1 MDKPN
6 HASPLEMLQI
16 IDSLQ
21 LSPGMSCSEIMTKL
35 SSIAHS
41 ELSEVL
47 AWATSMMLDASSA
60 QAPLVPLCRFG
71 AQTSATV
78 DFFSDQDIFCLAVIT
93 SDISSPELRARISDI
108 VVLRLPRLVAQ
119 AKIAVNAYWES
130 ARELIAAG
138 EIFGALKRIERG
150 LRLGFRYR
158 KAFEEVYSG
167 LSEYLIDQLELG
179 CFEDQQ
185 LKSVRI
191 VYDLRIKDNDWI
203 YSISLSFAER
213 HIEKRSYRIAVSL
226 LELAASCVV
235 SDRDLAN
242 KIFRK
247 IADCHLAEARAH
259 NNFMSCACI
268 ISAIEALQNIPN
280 TRSERDALYSDLRE
294 HQRDWRQYM
303 SSFSIPS
310 PDISEDVADAK
321 KVVAGIDFFDSLF
334 RLVLFVA
341 RPSNVSKLRDEALE
355 SLEGNIFAHMGAEHI
370 DHEGLPVAVV
380 PGVTPEDQGEE
391 GIWAQMM
398 QHMKLEHEFMVQ
410 GRILPALQELSMSY
424 YWEDEF
430 WMGLLRNHPFVPVGH
445 EEYYLRG
452 LNAGL
457 QGDFLGSTHFLIP
470 QIENSL
476 RYILH
481 QKAKENTR
489 KFSDGTQERESLSSL
504 LDNEEVVSVLGK
516 DVMLGLKAILTD
528 KIYGDLRNQVSHG
541 YVPSSYMYSSSAIFF
556 WWQILQII
564 MRPFA
569 GYWKKTYGKSD
580 GAFSL

>member
-16 IDSLQ
+16 IDSLK

-35 SSIAHS
+35 SSAADS

-71 AQTSATV
+71 TQTSATL
-78 DFFSDQDIFCLAVIT
+78 DFFSDQDIFCLAAIT
-93 SDISSPELRARISDI
+93 SEISSSELRARISDI

-119 AKIAVNAYWES
+119 AEIAVNAYWQS
-130 ARELIAAG
+130 AQELIAAG
-138 EIFGALKRIERG
+138 EIFTALQRIERG
-150 LRLGFRYR
+150 LRLGFRYK
-158 KAFEEVYSG
+158 KAFGEVYSG

-179 CFEDQQ
+179 SFDDQQ
-185 LKSVRI
+185 LKSVR
-191 VYDLRIKDNDWI
+191 VMYDLRIKDNGWI
-203 YSISLSFAER
+203 CSVCLNFADR
-213 HIEKRSYRIAVSL
+213 HVDKKSYRIAVSL
-226 LELAASCVV
+226 LELAASCAM
-235 SDRDLAN
+235 SDPELVN

-268 ISAIEALQNIPN
+268 ISAIEALERIPN
-280 TRSERDALYSDLRE
+280 TRSERDSLYSDLRE

-321 KVVAGIDFFDSLF
+321 KVVAGTDFFDSLF

-341 RPSNVSKLRDEALE
+341 RPSDVSKLRDDALK
-355 SLEGNIFAHMGAEHI
+355 SLDGNIFAHMGAEHI
-370 DHEGLPVAVV
+370 DHEGLPVAIV
-380 PGVTPEDQGEE
+380 PSVTSEEQDEE

-398 QHMKLEHEFMVQ
+398 QYLKLEHEFMVQ
-410 GRILPALQELSMSY
+410 ARILPALQELSLSY

-430 WMGLLRNHPFVPVGH
+430 WMRLLRNHPFVPTGH

-470 QIENSL
+470 QVENSL
-476 RYILH
+476 RYILR
-481 QKAKENTR
+481 QKARENTR

-504 LDNEEVVSVLGK
+504 LDNEEIVSALGE
-516 DVMLGLKAILTD
+516 DAMFGIKAILTD

-541 YVPSSYMYSSSAIFF
+541 YVPSNYMYSSGAIFF

-569 GYWKKTYGKSD
+569 GYWKKTYG
-580 GAFSL
+580 